1 MTLQQFFDVLS
12 ANPAI
17 VLFYFIALPLTAFLC
32 GIFGQGEGHLSPWKY
47 AYCALLYMAAVPG
60 IFAVFLNVYFFLFE
74 RQSILQANI
83 YTQFLPIIAMFVTF
97 MLIRRSVDLNTIP
110 GFDKLSGLILIV
122 TGLMA
127 GMWIVDRTHI
137 LAITFLPFQ
146 YVILIIIALL
156 VLIRVGW
163 SRLAKQTI

>member
-17 VLFYFIALPLTAFLC
+17 VLFYFIALPLTAFLS
-32 GIFGQGEGHLSPWKY
+32 GIFGRGQGHLSPWKY
-47 AYCALLYMAAVPG
+47 TYCALLYMAAVPG

-97 MLIRRSVDLNTIP
+97 LIIRRNVDLDTIP
-110 GFDKLSGLILIV
+110 GFDRLSGLILIV
-122 TGLMA
+122 TALMA
-127 GMWIVDRTHI
+127 GMWIIDRTHI
-137 LAITFLPFQ
+137 IAITFLPFQ
-146 YVILIIIALL
+146 YVILIIILLL
-156 VLIRVGW
+156 VLVRIGW
-163 SRLAKQTI
+163 RQLAKQTN

>member
-1 MTLQQFFDVLS
+1 MTLQQFFDLLS

-17 VLFYFIALPLTAFLC
+17 VLFYFIALPLTAFLS
-32 GIFGQGEGHLSPWKY
+32 GILDRREGHKSPWKY

-83 YTQFLPIIAMFVTF
+83 YTQFLPIVAIFVTF
-97 MLIRRSVDLNTIP
+97 LIIRRNVDFATIP
-110 GFDKLSGLILIV
+110 GFYKLSGLIMIV
-122 TGLMA
+122 TALMA
-127 GMWIVDRTHI
+127 GMWVLDRTHI
-137 LAITFLPFQ
+137 IAITFLPFQ

-163 SRLAKQTI
+163 KRLAN

>member
-1 MTLQQFFDVLS
+1 MTLQQFFDLLS

-17 VLFYFIALPLTAFLC
+17 VLFYFIALPLTAFLS
-32 GIFGQGEGHLSPWKY
+32 GILDRREGHESPWKY

-83 YTQFLPIIAMFVTF
+83 YTQFLPIVAIFVTF
-97 MLIRRSVDLNTIP
+97 LIIRRNVDFATIP
-110 GFDKLSGLILIV
+110 GFDKLSGLIMIV
-122 TGLMA
+122 TALMA
-127 GMWIVDRTHI
+127 GMWVLDRTHI
-137 LAITFLPFQ
+137 IAITFLPFQ

-163 SRLAKQTI
+163 KRLAN